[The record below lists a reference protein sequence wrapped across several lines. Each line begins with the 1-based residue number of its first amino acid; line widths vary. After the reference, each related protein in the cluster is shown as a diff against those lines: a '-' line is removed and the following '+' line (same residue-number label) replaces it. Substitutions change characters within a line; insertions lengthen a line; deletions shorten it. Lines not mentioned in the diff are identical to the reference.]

1 MSISLRGAR
10 RVHPEVSPNF
20 TRNKI
25 CPPVMDADEMVP
37 KTNNRERI
45 VAQPSSWKEKIG
57 RNASCLLVLQATPLL
72 AFGQTSPFDTGADSL
87 LTWALGIAMPIA
99 ALFIIGLGIAALVG
113 RISWGLAVGC
123 IVGIALIFGAPQIV
137 TWMRDIFGV

>member
-1 MSISLRGAR
+1 MSQPRSWTVAAR
-10 RVHPEVSPNF
+10 R
-20 TRNKI
+20 
-25 CPPVMDADEMVP
+25 
-37 KTNNRERI
+37 
-45 VAQPSSWKEKIG
+45 
-57 RNASCLLVLQATPLL
+57 NAICLLVLQTCPLL
-72 AFGQTSPFDTGADSL
+72 AVAQTSPFDTGADSL

>member
-1 MSISLRGAR
+1 VSEPKFAR
-10 RVHPEVSPNF
+10 RNAGPDVL
-20 TRNKI
+20 
-25 CPPVMDADEMVP
+25 C
-37 KTNNRERI
+37 I
-45 VAQPSSWKEKIG
+45 V
-57 RNASCLLVLQATPLL
+57 VLQATPLL
-72 AFGQTSPFDTGADSL
+72 AFGQASPFDTGADSL

-137 TWMRDIFGV
+137 TWMRGMFGV

>member
-1 MSISLRGAR
+1 MDTKTSGRGSIVSQPKSWSVEVRRSL
-10 RVHPEVSPNF
+10 VS
-20 TRNKI
+20 
-25 CPPVMDADEMVP
+25 
-37 KTNNRERI
+37 
-45 VAQPSSWKEKIG
+45 
-57 RNASCLLVLQATPLL
+57 LLVLQTAPLI

-113 RISWGLAVGC
+113 RISAGLAVGC

-137 TWMRDIFGV
+137 TWMRGIFGV

>member
-1 MSISLRGAR
+1 M
-10 RVHPEVSPNF
+10 
-20 TRNKI
+20 
-25 CPPVMDADEMVP
+25 
-37 KTNNRERI
+37 
-45 VAQPSSWKEKIG
+45 AQPISWTKKVG
-57 RNASCLLVLQATPLL
+57 RNANCLLVLQATPLL